1 MKLKKIILFV
11 LISKLLFSC
20 VTTRAPIW
28 VKEFGQRTFSKDG
41 IEGIGFAKFDKKN
54 KATLLE
60 ARNSAYNEAIKNLA
74 IKLKTEVKGVIQ
86 HKMEDKISYVNK
98 KYQQQATDQIDSL
111 TNVMFETLLGRKY
124 FEEYIDYKNSLYWV
138 YVWTTKAELYRVIE
152 EELQK
157 QELQNTTVIKSA
169 IKQLK
174 SVDEYISNG
183 SISSAVSLLSQIS
196 SQLKEIKGI
205 YVVDKIDNIT
215 LYFDVQNKLNKLL
228 SSFSMTS
235 LTSTNIVTILG
246 PQNSL
251 ELVIK
256 CELNYDKKVIP
267 VRSLP
272 LKTKVVKGNVELQN
286 FAITDADGIAKI
298 KIYNLIA
305 KENIIEVLVDTESFT
320 QQDKNIDYFSN
331 FKIVYHIFA
340 KELKEIKKFAV
351 EVRYRYKNTD
361 LVDFIKSQLISGLK
375 TQGFNIVDF
384 DNADY
389 VIYATVDTEYIGDK
403 ITLPDGTQKT
413 FAEIYSGNISVEIK
427 DVKTQSVQLSKSY
440 TALKGFGR
448 TKKEAEENLIKKLVD
463 TSVEFINSNF

>member
-54 KATLLE
+54 KSTLVE
-60 ARNSAYNEAIKNLA
+60 ARHSAYNEAIKNLA

-98 KYQQQATDQIDSL
+98 KYQQQATDQVDSL

-157 QELQNTTVIKSA
+157 QELQNTAIIKSA
-169 IKQLK
+169 VQQLK
-174 SVDEYISNG
+174 NVDTYILNHNIIP
-183 SISSAVSLLSQIS
+183 SISLLTQIR

-215 LYFDVQNKLNKLL
+215 LFYEVENKLNRLL
-228 SSFSMTS
+228 SSFSITS
-235 LTSTNIVTILG
+235 LTPTSIETILG
-246 PQNSL
+246 PQQKSL
-251 ELVIK
+251 ELVVK
-256 CELNYDKKVIP
+256 CELNYDKQTILLN
-267 VRSLP
+267 SLP
-272 LKTKVVKGNVELQN
+272 LKTKVVKGSVELQN
-286 FAITDADGIAKI
+286 VAITDSYGIAKFNV
-298 KIYNLIA
+298 YSLLA
-305 KENIIEVLVDTESFT
+305 RENIVEVSIDTSNLSEQIKDIS
-320 QQDKNIDYFSN
+320 YFSN
-331 FKIVYHIFA
+331 FKVVYFIIA
-340 KELKEIKKFAV
+340 KELKETKKFSV
-351 EVRYRYKNTD
+351 IVKCNNPVLTE
-361 LVDFIKSQLISGLK
+361 FIKSQFISALK
-375 TQGFNIVDF
+375 GNMFNITDTEST
-384 DNADY
+384 DY
-389 VIYATVDTEYIGDK
+389 VITVSVDTEYIGNK
-403 ITLPDGTQKT
+403 ITLSDGSQKP

-427 DVKTQSVQLSKSY
+427 DLKTNTIQLSKSY

>member
-1 MKLKKIILFV
+1 MKFKKFILLV
-11 LISKLLFSC
+11 LISNLPFSC
-20 VTTRAPIW
+20 VTTRPPLW

-60 ARNSAYNEAIKNLA
+60 ARHSAYNEAIKNLA

-157 QELQNTTVIKSA
+157 QELQNTAVIKST

-235 LTSTNIVTILG
+235 LTSTNIETILG

-267 VRSLP
+267 VRSLL

-305 KENIIEVLVDTESFT
+305 KDNIIEVLVDTESFT

-351 EVRYRYKNTD
+351 EVRYKNTG

-403 ITLPDGTQKT
+403 ITLPDGAQKT
-413 FAEIYSGNISVEIK
+413 FAEIYSGNISIEIK

>member
-1 MKLKKIILFV
+1 MKLKKFVLLV

-20 VTTRAPIW
+20 ATTRAPIW
-28 VKEFGQRTFSKDG
+28 VKEFGQQTFSKDG

-54 KATLLE
+54 KSTLVE
-60 ARNSAYNEAIKNLA
+60 ARHSAYNEAIKNLA

-98 KYQQQATDQIDSL
+98 KYQQQATDQVDSL

-157 QELQNTTVIKSA
+157 QELQNTAVIKSA
-169 IKQLK
+169 IQQLK
-174 SVDEYISNG
+174 NVDEYISNG
-183 SISSAVSLLSQIS
+183 SIIAAISLLSQIS
-196 SQLKEIKGI
+196 SQLKEIKGV

-228 SSFSMTS
+228 SSFNITS
-235 LTSTNIVTILG
+235 LTSTNIETILG

-267 VRSLP
+267 VSSLP

-286 FAITDADGIAKI
+286 VVVTDTNGIAKI

-305 KENIIEVLVDTESFT
+305 KENIVEVLVDTESFT
-320 QQDKNIDYFSN
+320 QQGKNIDYFSN

-340 KELKEIKKFAV
+340 KELKETKKFAV
-351 EVRYRYKNTD
+351 EVKCKNTS
-361 LVDFIKSQLISGLK
+361 LIDFIKSQLVSGLK
-375 TQGFNIVDF
+375 TQGFNIVDYN
-384 DNADY
+384 NADY